1 MTATLG
7 KIVADFATTLNLKVA
22 VWATS
27 ATLDSA
33 TDDDGVALP
42 TWTYFLTIDRKSA
55 NKEYIKCTLT
65 STALT
70 SIQNVSRQGALTS
83 GFARTHRK
91 WATVEIT
98 DFAIIK
104 KMLDLLDGATD
115 LNASVPLKYDWT
127 ATISNDNHLATKA
140 YVDGVAIAGGADAS
154 TTTKGISKLSYAP
167 VSASDPIA
175 VGDNDPRVPTTGEND
190 ALAGTSGTAPSGT
203 NKFVD
208 NDDTS
213 ATAVAN
219 KVARFDANGRLPGQN
234 SIEDSTF
241 VAWEAITAGQAVFV
255 EPVTPFASATLE
267 QYVWDVTSNTRAS
280 FPIFWT
286 GVSWTTIKL
295 SVKKFVSPSATFS
308 VRIETDNSGSPS
320 GTLAHANAY
329 GTVSAGSITTSF
341 VDTTVTLN
349 GSFTLTAWTRYHL
362 VVFAGTYASE
372 TIDSTNFYAIWFST
386 NNSTTRFGKHWN
398 GSTWTTGSGELV
410 SESASFAEWGGGSE
424 VTGYGYRILA
434 NTDCYI
440 TSVTISTNTTATRVR
455 VFTDAGSVLWTA
467 TIVSKDATFSPAIPL
482 TSWVYYRIESDNS
495 WASYQSYNDGS
506 ATFPTGTNIN
516 FITWSADQS
525 SFVGQRNITH
535 VSTVAQNKYFFPYTS
550 SALFQDFVLSLTDAD
565 YSYKID
571 WHGISSETKAVWE
584 FPKITI
590 GGINSNQS
598 WLTPLTTYYLGNTP
612 WAIASS
618 AGTNSKKIGKSI
630 SATQIKIIDIPL

>member
-219 KVARFDANGRLPGQN
+219 KVARYSAGGQLPWLPSQAFFGDGSDGDVTISSNTSLTRDMYYNNLTINNGFVLSPKGYRIFVKGTLNCEWTGKIASNGWAGWVGTAAINGWPTPGGSAWAVDYSGTTLPNPTVWVTGGAGGAIAGSAGTAGTNITLNSTGQVAVAGWAGGAGDSGAGGVGGTAGAGTDSPKSPARTYQSAYNLYDLIAGTITRHQISPTGGGGGGGGGQN
-234 SIEDSTF
+234 SWATPNGWGGGGSGATGWFITIF
-241 VAWEAITAGQAVFV
+241 ANIITNLNVEAIGGAGGA
-255 EPVTPFASATLE
+255 
-267 QYVWDVTSNTRAS
+267 
-280 FPIFWT
+280 
-286 GVSWTTIKL
+286 GGTTNL
-295 SVKKFVSPSATFS
+295 S
-308 VRIETDNSGSPS
+308 
-320 GTLAHANAY
+320 
-329 GTVSAGSITTSF
+329 SAGGGGGWAGGNGWFIVIFYSAK
-341 VDTTVTLN
+341 TTVTATVT
-349 GSFTLTAWTRYHL
+349 GGAAGAGWVATAPATNSGA
-362 VVFAGTYASE
+362 AGTAG
-372 TIDSTNFYAIWFST
+372 NAW
-386 NNSTTRFGKHWN
+386 
-398 GSTWTTGSGELV
+398 LV
-410 SESASFAEWGGGSE
+410 
-424 VTGYGYRILA
+424 L
-434 NTDCYI
+434 
-440 TSVTISTNTTATRVR
+440 
-455 VFTDAGSVLWTA
+455 
-467 TIVSKDATFSPAIPL
+467 
-482 TSWVYYRIESDNS
+482 
-495 WASYQSYNDGS
+495 
-506 ATFPTGTNIN
+506 
-516 FITWSADQS
+516 
-525 SFVGQRNITH
+525 
-535 VSTVAQNKYFFPYTS
+535 
-550 SALFQDFVLSLTDAD
+550 
-565 YSYKID
+565 
-571 WHGISSETKAVWE
+571 
-584 FPKITI
+584 
-590 GGINSNQS
+590 
-598 WLTPLTTYYLGNTP
+598 
-612 WAIASS
+612 
-618 AGTNSKKIGKSI
+618 
-630 SATQIKIIDIPL
+630 QIQI